1 MKGYYFLNKVKT
13 PTSCINC
20 YSYCISVCPAK
31 EKRVEFA
38 SMELLIRQNHWFG
51 LDERLRVRKYCLI
64 LLFEKYFYVSVYFL
78 LFSAAI
84 TTHHAHLT

>member
-1 MKGYYFLNKVKT
+1 
-13 PTSCINC
+13 
-20 YSYCISVCPAK
+20 
-31 EKRVEFA
+31 
-38 SMELLIRQNHWFG
+38 MELLTRQSHWFG

-64 LLFEKYFYVSVYFL
+64 LFEKYFYVSVYFL

>member
-1 MKGYYFLNKVKT
+1 
-13 PTSCINC
+13 
-20 YSYCISVCPAK
+20 
-31 EKRVEFA
+31 
-38 SMELLIRQNHWFG
+38 MELLIRQNHWFG